1 MNFLFENKMMYVQK
15 SFEVSAD
22 IRRLYTEPSIDNLGN
37 PFAST
42 WTWYWKDE
50 NGMWLAYGSDYL
62 GNDLQ
67 RPIEDAFS
75 STTNCFKFKIAEQDY
90 ALYFHGMRQENL
102 RYGTTRQVRRR
113 PAEFRSGADVREIR
127 RSSRKGKTSA
137 SVSSTGKPSN
147 WASMPFN
154 MQYTRVALSNVTAEY
169 KEVESLFRSSIQKRV
184 IIRRIERVQNSFMWE
199 KYQRKKENMLAIKRG
214 SHSLNEKR
222 LFHGTS
228 PDAVEA
234 ICKQNFDWRLN
245 GKNATVYGEG
255 SYFAVNA
262 SYSDAYAKKDANSFQ
277 FMFLA
282 KVLVGSYTKGN
293 SSYRRPPP
301 KQPSNPSSD
310 LFDSCVDDQYSPT
323 IYVVFDADQFYPEYI
338 IEYSDES
345 RRNSGA
351 RGAPSSA
358 QTPSYS
364 RAAPSRSSVNPTSS
378 YYSSSSGASS
388 GFGSA
393 SNSSFGAPHRSTA
406 MSYSSGTA
414 SSHSSTYSSHTS
426 STGTSRNYS
435 SSTNTSGVPHHW
447 STPSSSSTSKSS
459 KDKCLVM

>member
-1 MNFLFENKMMYVQK
+1 
-15 SFEVSAD
+15 
-22 IRRLYTEPSIDNLGN
+22 
-37 PFAST
+37 
-42 WTWYWKDE
+42 
-50 NGMWLAYGSDYL
+50 
-62 GNDLQ
+62 
-67 RPIEDAFS
+67 
-75 STTNCFKFKIAEQDY
+75 
-90 ALYFHGMRQENL
+90 
-102 RYGTTRQVRRR
+102 
-113 PAEFRSGADVREIR
+113 
-127 RSSRKGKTSA
+127 
-137 SVSSTGKPSN
+137 
-147 WASMPFN
+147 
-154 MQYTRVALSNVTAEY
+154 
-169 KEVESLFRSSIQKRV
+169 
-184 IIRRIERVQNSFMWE
+184 
-199 KYQRKKENMLAIKRG
+199 MLAIKRG

-282 KVLVGSYTKGN
+282 KVLVGSYTKGKSN
-293 SSYRRPPP
+293 YRRPPP
-301 KQPSNPSSD
+301 KQPPNPSSD
-310 LFDSCVDDQYSPT
+310 LFDSCVDDQYRPT

-345 RRNSGA
+345 SRNSGA
-351 RGAPSSA
+351 CGAPSSA

-393 SNSSFGAPHRSTA
+393 SNSSFGAPYHSTA
-406 MSYSSGTA
+406 TSYSSGTA

-447 STPSSSSTSKSS
+447 STPSSSSTWKSS
-459 KDKCLVM
+459 KDNKCLVM